1 MCLMFRVCKADSEFV
16 AVWEQRGRRSVRFL
30 EADPAIRPQ
39 ICRLQVSPA
48 PPANEKRLATSAN
61 VLMTFLFSQQ
71 DAQEFLR
78 FLLDGLHN
86 DVNRASVLPKVSG
99 HNNDHL
105 G

>member
-1 MCLMFRVCKADSEFV
+1 MCLLFRVCKADSEFV
-16 AVWEQRGRRSVRFL
+16 AVWEQRGHQSARFL
-30 EADPAIRPQ
+30 EADPAIRSQ

-48 PPANEKRLATSAN
+48 PLANEQRLAASVNA
-61 VLMTFLFSQQ
+61 LMAFLFRQQ

-86 DVNRASVLPKVSG
+86 DVNRASALPKVSG
-99 HNNDHL
+99 HDNDHL

>member
-1 MCLMFRVCKADSEFV
+1 MFRVCKADSEFV
-16 AVWEQRGRRSVRFL
+16 AVWEQRGRQSVRFL
-30 EADPAIRPQ
+30 EADPATRSQ

-48 PPANEKRLATSAN
+48 PLANEKHLPTSVN
-61 VLMTFLFSQQ
+61 VLMMFLFSQQ

-99 HNNDHL
+99 HDNDHL

>member
-1 MCLMFRVCKADSEFV
+1 MCRVCKADSGCV
-16 AVWEQRGRRSVRFL
+16 AVWEQRGHQSVRFL
-30 EADPAIRPQ
+30 EADPAIRSQ

-48 PPANEKRLATSAN
+48 PLANEKHLATSVN
-61 VLMTFLFSQQ
+61 VLMMFLFSQQ

>member
-1 MCLMFRVCKADSEFV
+1 MFRVCKADSEFV
-16 AVWEQRGRRSVRFL
+16 AVREQRGYQSVRFL
-30 EADPAIRPQ
+30 EADPAIRSK

-48 PPANEKRLATSAN
+48 PLPSKKRLATSAN
-61 VLMTFLFSQQ
+61 VLTTFLFSQQ

-86 DVNRASVLPKVSG
+86 EVNRASVLPKVSG
-99 HNNDHL
+99 QDYDHL